1 MRISDWSSDVC
12 SSDLPGADATPA
24 PGVPEASRLLELYGP
39 LCHAPAPFVVAH
51 LGQTLDG
58 RIATVSGA
66 SRFVT
71 GHEDILH
78 NHRMRALF
86 DVVLVGAGTVRA
98 DDPQLTVRHCA
109 GDNPVRVVIDNDR
122 KLGPDFQVF
131 RDGAA
136 ETLLLSAED
145 RVAAGE
151 RHGDADVVG
160 LPRRGE
166 GLSPLAVRDTL
177 VRRGLGRIFVEGD
190 RQSTRL
196 NSSH

>member
-1 MRISDWSSDVC
+1 MYVGALARRIDGPGDHICGSGAVRRRRRRVPSAPLSGIVIAMDDHPPAMRLPAMREPGREPDREPDAPPDVGAAAIAWTRLLAIAK
-12 SSDLPGADATPA
+12 DPGADATPA

-109 GDNPVRVVIDNDR
+109 GDNPVREI
-122 KLGPDFQVF
+122 
-131 RDGAA
+131 
-136 ETLLLSAED
+136 
-145 RVAAGE
+145 
-151 RHGDADVVG
+151 
-160 LPRRGE
+160 
-166 GLSPLAVRDTL
+166 
-177 VRRGLGRIFVEGD
+177 GRAHV
-190 RQSTRL
+190 
-196 NSSH
+196 